1 MSKKEK
7 DAFNVDIVN
16 ELPVGAALDLS
27 REPAGKSQ
35 SNITATSSINSTSD
49 ENIAKLFKE
58 RNIVFLSTLSRDGSP
73 SVTPVW
79 ADIEDNMILVN
90 SFEDSAKVKNA
101 KRDPRV
107 ALAVVE
113 TYNTYNMVSIKGRV
127 TEITAEGADAHIHK
141 LATKYLGIGKY
152 HYRKPK
158 SNRVILKI
166 KPEKV
171 FGLENHPASL
181 FLAYTVP
188 A

>member
-1 MSKKEK
+1 MSKKEN
-7 DAFNVDIVN
+7 AFNVDIVD

-27 REPAGKSQ
+27 REPAGTSQ
-35 SNITATSSINSTSD
+35 SNSTATSSTNTTSN
-49 ENIAKLFKE
+49 ENIVKLFKE

-113 TYNTYNMVSIKGRV
+113 TYNTYNMVSIKGKV

-152 HYRKPK
+152 YYRKPK

-166 KPEKV
+166 KPEKMY
-171 FGLENHPASL
+171 GLENHPASL